1 MEIETN
7 EKIIF
12 RTFARNRID
21 RRIIFFKINKDKRIR
36 EIKNTRRN
44 RERADT
50 EKIRVN
56 RRKLTKREN
65 FVTDWGN

>member
-1 MEIETN
+1 METN